1 MNNGGNKLK
10 HNDLELNNVN
20 NKNLTE
26 KKKKKIF
33 VITGPPMSGITATRI
48 IGGGK
53 DDYKGFAYD
62 VWKEIEKDLKNKYDF
77 EVSFSKE
84 DDVEY
89 DRFVSNTE
97 KDVYDMVIGLF
108 AHTPDRM
115 KKVDYTLP
123 IAIDGNAILHMRE
136 NTLIDR
142 MLYVLNDIKILFFY
156 LCMFGLLIGVI
167 LFITDKER
175 THSSIKNK
183 NFLSMFL
190 RTILTGFAATMGEM
204 GFLAENASMSLGKVI
219 IVIILMLISFIFI
232 MFIQAEIT
240 SSMVG
245 IETDLKYKKEE
256 IRRKRFLTCYAVPGS
271 YIEKFERYGAIVEH
285 FTGTEDEMVEKYK
298 NNTKKYQG
306 CIITYLDGY
315 KYERHDPELVLTG
328 AKEYGYEPMCF
339 IVGKNDSELKDDVN
353 NKIME
358 LEHSLQLHAKCHEY
372 YEDVENKVPVCELT

>member
-136 NTLIDR
+136 KTLIDR

>member
-1 MNNGGNKLK
+1 MNNKLK
-10 HNDLELNNVN
+10 HINLELNNFN
-20 NKNLTE
+20 NKNLEEKQE

-33 VITGPPMSGITATRI
+33 VLTGPPMSGITATKVI
-48 IGGGK
+48 DGGK

-62 VWKEIEKDLKNKYDF
+62 VWKKIQNNLKGKYDF
-77 EVSFSKE
+77 ELLFSKE
-84 DDVEY
+84 DEVKYDQFVRNVE
-89 DRFVSNTE
+89 NGL
-97 KDVYDMVIGLF
+97 YDMVIGLF
-108 AHTPDRM
+108 QHTEYRM
-115 KKVDYTLP
+115 LNVNFTLP

-175 THSSIKNK
+175 TYSSIKHK
-183 NFLSMFL
+183 NSATMFL

-204 GFLAENASMSLGKVI
+204 GFLAENASMSLGKVV

-240 SSMVG
+240 SSMVSLD
-245 IETDLKYKKEE
+245 TDLKYKKEE

-271 YIEKFERYGAIVEH
+271 YIEKFQRYGAIVEH
-285 FTGTEDEMVEKYK
+285 FVGTEDEMIEEYK
-298 NNTKKYQG
+298 KNTKKYQG

-315 KYERHDPELVLTG
+315 KYERHHPELVLTG
-328 AKEYGYEPMCF
+328 AKEYGYEPVCF
-339 IVGKNDSELKDDVN
+339 IVGKDDLQLKNDVN
-353 NKIME
+353 NEIMK
-358 LEHSLQLHAKCHEY
+358 LEHSLELHKICHQY
-372 YEDVENKVPVCELT
+372 YEDVEDKVPVCELT

>member
-175 THSSIKNK
+175 THSSIKHK

>member
-1 MNNGGNKLK
+1 MNNKLK
-10 HNDLELNNVN
+10 HNNLELNNFN
-20 NKNLTE
+20 NKNLSE

-33 VITGPPMSGITATRI
+33 VITGPPMSGITATKI
-48 IGGGK
+48 IGGVKG
-53 DDYKGFAYD
+53 DYKGFAYD
-62 VWKEIEKDLKNKYDF
+62 IWKIIANNLKDKYDF
-77 EVSFSKE
+77 ELIFSKE
-84 DDVEY
+84 DEVEY
-89 DRFVSNTE
+89 DKFVTNTE
-97 KDVYDMVIGLF
+97 KGVYDMVIGLF
-108 AHTPDRM
+108 QHTEQRI
-115 KKVDYTLP
+115 KRVDYTLP

-142 MLYVLNDIKILFFY
+142 MLRVFQDTKILFFY

-167 LFITDKER
+167 LFVTDKER
-175 THSSIKNK
+175 TQSSIKNK
-183 NFLSMFL
+183 NSLSMFL

-271 YIEKFERYGAIVEH
+271 YTSKFERYGAILEH

-298 NNTKKYQG
+298 KKKKKYQG

-328 AKEYGYEPMCF
+328 AKEYGYEPTCF
-339 IVGKNDSELKDDVN
+339 IVGKNDSQLKDDVN
-353 NKIME
+353 NEIMK
-358 LEHSLQLHAKCHEY
+358 LEHNLELHLICRKY
-372 YEDVENKVPVCELT
+372 YEDIENKVPVCELT